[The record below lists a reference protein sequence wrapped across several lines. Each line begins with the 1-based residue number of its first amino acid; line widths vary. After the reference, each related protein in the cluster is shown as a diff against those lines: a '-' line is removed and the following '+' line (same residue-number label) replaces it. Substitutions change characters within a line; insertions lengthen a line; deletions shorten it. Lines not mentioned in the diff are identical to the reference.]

1 MSSPQSVFPFRSPV
15 VPAELVWLEGYGNY
29 TTLHLANGQKML
41 SCRNLLQFEEW
52 LCGSIDFVRIHKL
65 FVVNRAFVRGFRKED
80 KTWFAELLCGRR
92 LPVARGR
99 VGVANTKLVN

>member
-1 MSSPQSVFPFRSPV
+1 MNPQPPTFPFKFSFEL
-15 VPAELVWLEGYGNY
+15 AELVWLEGYGNY

-52 LCGSIDFVRIHKL
+52 LCGSADFVRIHKS
-65 FVVNRAFVRGFRKED
+65 FVVNRAFVRVFRKED
-80 KTWFAELLCGRR
+80 KTWFAELRCGRL

-99 VGVANTKLVN
+99 VGVVEGV